1 MKISETLNSL
11 LEKRQIP
18 GGAYALFK
26 GKDTIAKS
34 AIGMGQFGKDLNV
47 DSKVRVASISKLSTA
62 IALLTLSQDKKIDLD
77 YDCSP
82 HLGFTLRHPLFP
94 ESPITPRML
103 LSHTSGIR
111 DGDNYMGV
119 IGETLEGFFV
129 KDGVQYKDGE
139 HWAKG
144 ATPLGGF
151 CYSNLGMGVVA
162 QIIENISGERFDKY
176 VKRALFDVLNIDC
189 GFNWSGISQ
198 KSVENSTPLYRR
210 KNDGNEWIVQVDGDM
225 LSKKRP
231 TIFAQNGKSLD
242 DYKIGTNG
250 LLFSPQGGLRA
261 SINDLVKIAQVLM
274 GYHGI
279 LRADTIENM
288 RQIVWHH
295 KNLSVQDGGEDGSFQ
310 AFGTGIHHLLK
321 DDNCPIIGLKSD
333 MLGHYGEAYG
343 LLGGLWFEP
352 KSQKGFV
359 YFINGS
365 LENPQKG
372 HTGLFAIEEEIMQ
385 SACEDLGL
393 VVK

>member
-1 MKISETLNSL
+1 MKIAKTLQSL
-11 LEKRQIP
+11 LEQKQIP
-18 GGAYALFK
+18 GGAYALFE
-26 GKDTIAKS
+26 GISVIAKD
-34 AIGMGQFGKDLNV
+34 AIGMGQSGKDLNL

-62 IALLTLSQDKKIDLD
+62 IAILTLAQDNKVDLD
-77 YDCSP
+77 SDCSQ
-82 HLGFTLRHPLFP
+82 HLGFLLRHPLFP

-119 IGETLEGFFV
+119 IGETLESFFV
-129 KDGVQYKDGE
+129 PNGAQFKDGQ

-144 ATPLGGF
+144 ETPLGGF

-162 QIIENISGERFDKY
+162 QIIENITNERFDKY
-176 VKRALFDVLNIDC
+176 VKRILFDVLNIDC
-189 GFNWSGISQ
+189 GFNWSGIPENA
-198 KSVENSTPLYRR
+198 VENSSPLYRR
-210 KNDGNEWIVQVDGDM
+210 KNDNDEWVVQVDGDM
-225 LSKKRP
+225 MSKKRP
-231 TIFAQNGKSLD
+231 TIFAKEGKSLA
-242 DYKIGTNG
+242 DYQIGTNG

-279 LRADTIENM
+279 LRLDTIENM

-295 KNLSVQDGGEDGSFQ
+295 EKIKVQDGGEDGSFQ
-310 AFGTGIHHLLK
+310 AFGTGIHHLLA

-352 KSQKGFV
+352 KSQKGFI

-365 LENPQKG
+365 LENPPKG
-372 HTGLFAIEEEIMQ
+372 RTGLYAIEEQIMQ
-385 SACEDLGL
+385 AACEDLEL